1 MSVSNV
7 EVGKKVKEMR
17 LHNNMSQ
24 QEFSER
30 THITQSALIQELLL
44 LKVFEN
50 IEDIG

>member
-30 THITQSALIQELLL
+30 THIMLWSSFFVTL
-44 LKVFEN
+44 
-50 IEDIG
+50 